1 MAERSTGRALP
12 LAVSVLALALCGAVP
27 TEAQALERPTFYL
40 SLGDSLSRGWQPDPA
55 GVGRVGNEGY
65 TDVLLARERTRH
77 PSLRAVKLGCPGETS
92 TTMRTGGI
100 CLYRRGTQL
109 RAAESFLRA
118 HRGRVAFVTVSIG
131 GNDVQRCSEV
141 GTLAPAC
148 AQVGLTVLERAMPE
162 IARRLRRAA
171 GDTPVVGLTY
181 YNAFLALYLQG
192 DLGRAQALATVPM
205 AAGLNARLR
214 RAYRA
219 NRITVADV
227 PRAFSSQELTRTESV
242 PGFGPLP
249 VAVARVCQWTWMC
262 APAPRGPDIHPNSVG
277 YPVIATE
284 VGRVLPQRA
293 ALVRRSRV
301 SGSSPRRS
309 IPTAMGWE
317 RSSGAR
323 PATSSSGRAP
333 APARSVQATR

>member
-27 TEAQALERPTFYL
+27 TEARALERPTFYL